1 MAQILVVDDETA
13 ICSTL
18 SAMLKQAGHDVRVA
32 GNGNEAMKLSLEGVL
47 DLLITDIHMP
57 ERDGLSIIRE
67 MRREHPQL
75 KIIAMTGSSLD
86 EYLRWAGKLGADL
99 VLAKPFSSQEMLE
112 AVARLLSKADAPRQ

>member
-1 MAQILVVDDETA
+1 MAQILVVDDEPA